1 MIAEVEACMTAKRRP
16 GAPPGIVVGTM
27 NFGGRT
33 PPDEAER
40 IVHRALDRGIT
51 AFDTANLYQD
61 GASERILG
69 RALRGRRDQAQ
80 IATKVGLRR
89 IRGKAEGLGR
99 EQVIRALEESLG
111 RLGTDRVDV
120 YYLHAPDPETPVEET
135 LSALDTLLEQ
145 GKILRYGVSNHAS
158 WQILEII
165 ARRDATGEPRP
176 AVSQVLY
183 NALIRQ
189 LDVEYAAF
197 ARRYALPTAVYN
209 PLAGGLLSGRHA
221 GPDAA
226 QAGSRFEGN
235 RLYQRRYWSGRMFDL
250 ARRYAAVA
258 ADEGMSLLTLSY
270 AWLAGRDVV
279 DSIVV
284 GPSRAEHLDAAA
296 DAVRRPLSPEAVR
309 RMDALYGDHLGTDA
323 SYARCA
329 RCAR

>member
-1 MIAEVEACMTAKRRP
+1 MSAGVGTDITVKRPP
-16 GAPPGIVVGTM
+16 GAPPGVVVGTM

-33 PPDEAER
+33 PPEEAAR
-40 IVHRALDRGIT
+40 IVRRALDRGIT
-51 AFDTANLYQD
+51 AFDTANLYED

-69 RALRGRRDQAQ
+69 QALRGLREQVQ

-99 EQVIRALEESLG
+99 EQVIRALEESLK

-120 YYLHAPDPETPVEET
+120 YYLHAPDPETPIEET
-135 LSALDTLLEQ
+135 LSAVDTLLEQ

-165 ARRDATGEPRP
+165 ARRDLEGKARP

-221 GPDAA
+221 GPEAP
-226 QAGSRFEGN
+226 QVGSRFEGN
-235 RLYQRRYWSGRMFDL
+235 RLYQRRYWSGRMFEL
-250 ARRYAAVA
+250 ARSYAAVA
-258 ADEGMSLLTLSY
+258 ADEGMSLLSLSY

-279 DSIVV
+279 DAVLV
-284 GPSRAEHLDAAA
+284 GPVRAEHLDAAA
-296 DAVRRPLSPEAVR
+296 DALALKLSPEAAR
-309 RMDALYGDHLGTDA
+309 RLDALHREHLGTDA
-323 SYARCA
+323 SYAR
-329 RCAR
+329 

>member
-1 MIAEVEACMTAKRRP
+1 MIADEMAGMTAKRRP
-16 GAPPGIVVGTM
+16 GAPPALVVGTM

-33 PPDEAER
+33 PPEEAER
-40 IVHRALDRGIT
+40 IVGRALERGIA

-69 RALRGRRDQAQ
+69 RALRGRRAEAQ

-99 EQVIRALEESLG
+99 AQVIRAVEESLG

-120 YYLHAPDPETPVEET
+120 CYLHAPDPETPVEET
-135 LSALDTLLEQ
+135 LAAIDALLEQ
-145 GKILRYGVSNHAS
+145 GKILRFGVSNHAS

-165 ARRDATGEPRP
+165 ARRDAEGKARP

-189 LDVEYAAF
+189 LDLEYAAF
-197 ARRYALPTAVYN
+197 ARRYSVPTAVYN
-209 PLAGGLLSGRHA
+209 PLAGGLLTGRHA

-235 RLYQRRYWSGRMFDL
+235 RLYQRRYWSARMFEL
-250 ARRYAAVA
+250 AAGYAAVA
-258 ADEGMSLLTLSY
+258 ADEGMSLLALSY
-270 AWLAGRDVV
+270 AWLTGREVV
-279 DSIVV
+279 DSVVV
-284 GPSRAEHLDAAA
+284 GPTLAEHLDAAA
-296 DAVRRPLSPEAVR
+296 DAMARPLSPEAAR
-309 RMDALYGDHLGTDA
+309 RMDALYRDHLGTDA
-323 SYARCA
+323 SYAR
-329 RCAR
+329 

>member
-1 MIAEVEACMTAKRRP
+1 MIADEMAGMTAKRRP
-16 GAPPGIVVGTM
+16 GAPPALVVGTM

-33 PPDEAER
+33 PPEEAER
-40 IVHRALDRGIT
+40 IVGRALERGIA

-69 RALRGRRDQAQ
+69 RALRGRRAEAQ

-89 IRGKAEGLGR
+89 VRGKAEGLGR
-99 EQVIRALEESLG
+99 AQVIRAVEESLG

-120 YYLHAPDPETPVEET
+120 CYLHAPDPETPVEET
-135 LSALDTLLEQ
+135 LAAIDALLAQ
-145 GKILRYGVSNHAS
+145 GKILSFGVSNHAS

-165 ARRDATGEPRP
+165 ARRDAEGKSRP

-189 LDVEYAAF
+189 LDLEYAAF
-197 ARRYALPTAVYN
+197 ARRYSVPTAVYN
-209 PLAGGLLSGRHA
+209 PLAGGLLTGRHA

-235 RLYQRRYWSGRMFDL
+235 RLYQRRYWSARMFEL
-250 ARRYAAVA
+250 AAGYAAVA
-258 ADEGMSLLTLSY
+258 ADEGMSLLALAY

-279 DSIVV
+279 DSVLV
-284 GPSRAEHLDAAA
+284 GPTLAEHLDAAA
-296 DAVRRPLSPEAVR
+296 DAIARPLSPEAAR
-309 RMDALYGDHLGTDA
+309 RMDALYRDHLGTDA
-323 SYARCA
+323 SYAR
-329 RCAR
+329 